1 MRLPDSGPAALM
13 NGSPKFRRTL
23 ARVMTVQIVT
33 LLLLWMLQARYTA

>member
-1 MRLPDSGPAALM
+1 M
-13 NGSPKFRRTL
+13 NGSPQFRRTL